1 MKKKMENREEE
12 LLREIG
18 ARIVE
23 VRRSRN
29 ISQSELANSVGIS
42 AAHLSAIELGKTR
55 FSIVIFSRI
64 AETLQ
69 ISADALLRLNTP
81 ALPQVNANEMEERFV
96 DCTAEEKM
104 AILAM
109 AYEMKRILRKFE
121 SRQQND

>member
-1 MKKKMENREEE
+1 MENREEE

-81 ALPQVNANEMEERFV
+81 ALPQVNANEMEERFA
-96 DCTAEEKM
+96 DCTVEAKM
-104 AILAM
+104 AILDM

>member
-1 MKKKMENREEE
+1 MENREEE

-81 ALPQVNANEMEERFV
+81 ALPQINANEMEERFA

>member
-1 MKKKMENREEE
+1 MENREEE

-29 ISQSELANSVGIS
+29 ISQSELAKSVGIS

-81 ALPQVNANEMEERFV
+81 ALPQINANEMEERFA

-104 AILAM
+104 AILDM
-109 AYEMKRILRKFE
+109 AYEMKRVLRKFE